1 VTSSD
6 GRVRRRVTISGRV
19 QGVWFRD
26 GCAREAQAR
35 GVDGWVRNLAD
46 GRVEA
51 VFEGDAP
58 AVDAI
63 VEWCGHGPQRA
74 TVRAVEVV
82 DELPIGATDVGGFAI
97 R

>member
-1 VTSSD
+1 V
-6 GRVRRRVTISGRV
+6 SGRV

-26 GCAREAQAR
+26 ACAREARAH

-51 VFEGDAP
+51 AFEGP
-58 AVDAI
+58 ASGVDAL
-63 VEWCGHGPQRA
+63 VEWCRRGPTRA
-74 TVRAVEVV
+74 QVRGVEVV
-82 DELPIGATDVGGFAI
+82 DELPTGEAGFAV